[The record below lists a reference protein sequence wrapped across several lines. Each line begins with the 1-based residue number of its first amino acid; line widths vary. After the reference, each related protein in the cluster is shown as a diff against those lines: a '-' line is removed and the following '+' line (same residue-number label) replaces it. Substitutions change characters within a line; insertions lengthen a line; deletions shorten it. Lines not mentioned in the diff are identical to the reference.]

1 MSSGFLNCDL
11 ACCLAGLLGLFP
23 KEDARPRP
31 VNNGA
36 SLTEI
41 TNAPG
46 FIPRGSK
53 LFRDAP
59 GAAGQPQPA
68 FASLPITLPKRP
80 HHSGPAHQAP
90 PTQHRP
96 RPCDAL
102 KMAPPLLAPAP
113 PAWPRVLSL
122 QRRVPTSSLPRPLY
136 RLSSSA
142 PPRAWFRSRL
152 LWPRPSAPPR
162 ARRSA
167 SRACSSLGA

>member
-11 ACCLAGLLGLFP
+11 GCCLAGLLGLFP

-68 FASLPITLPKRP
+68 FASLPITHFRRGPTTPDPPTRP
-80 HHSGPAHQAP
+80 HPLSTDHAP
-90 PTQHRP
+90 PTPLRWPLLCWPQPLLPSPRFCPCNGGYPRRLCPAHSTASPLRP
-96 RPCDAL
+96 RP
-102 KMAPPLLAPAP
+102 
-113 PAWPRVLSL
+113 
-122 QRRVPTSSLPRPLY
+122 
-136 RLSSSA
+136 
-142 PPRAWFRSRL
+142 
-152 LWPRPSAPPR
+152 
-162 ARRSA
+162 
-167 SRACSSLGA
+167 